1 MEGIYESVQIIVKLQ
16 TETCNLLKFNYFTW
30 SFSDYDQKQTKKK
43 TTKKKKKKNEWLI
56 FVQHLSVAVSAV
68 RQFFP
73 HKINQFE

>member
-43 TTKKKKKKNEWLI
+43 KQKKKKKK
-56 FVQHLSVAVSAV
+56 
-68 RQFFP
+68 
-73 HKINQFE
+73 ING